1 MEPPDYTTQ
10 LKVGDICSDC
20 QQRGIDNRL
29 RIFLI
34 NLNED
39 TILKCQSDSC
49 MYPYNDDLP
58 SSEDENSN
66 NIEFIE
72 PQINFTNI
80 LPNLFHNN
88 EHDQPTVSINATYQP
103 NNFVNKVK
111 TAKVERIKKSNDIA
125 VKSEP
130 ILENAILFQF
140 GHQFTQ
146 NSLTTKTE
154 LLPSV
159 SLPQN
164 IEVVTMKTKQK
175 NKRKVKTEDVLQ
187 QTALSSDTS
196 DDAKSM
202 TKVKN
207 TSKSK
212 KETEKYNDKSSKP
225 ISKAKSKSKSKIKKE
240 LEEDNAKPPCTSIGI
255 NFLPMK
261 CEAAPAAM
269 DGIPKASLIKG
280 HQYLKLIDA
289 TNNIKNTTKR
299 KRIKAE
305 LTSSED
311 ELYSNRE

>member
-58 SSEDENSN
+58 SSEGENSN

-88 EHDQPTVSINATYQP
+88 EHHQPTATINATYQP

-196 DDAKSM
+196 DDAKSV

-212 KETEKYNDKSSKP
+212 KETEQYNDKSSKP